1 MTGGKQNVRNR
12 LALTAFSLLLC
23 ARPSVA
29 SETDTPAEA
38 GPIGPYSLAS
48 VTFEYTEGGPYGST
62 TTIVRGDGTGTR
74 MSQGG
79 LGREASQA
87 ITVEPKSVFEL
98 LESLLPK
105 TLLRASEPNW
115 SPEFT
120 APPAGRHYRRDGHG
134 YRGRWRA
141 HHQGE
146 YRQLLK
152 GCGLF

>member
-98 LESLLPK
+98 LELCYRK
-105 TLLRASEPNW
+105 RFFELRNQIGPPN
-115 SPEFT
+115 SPRLR
-120 APPAGRHYRRDGHG
+120 PDGTIDVMATVIADG
-134 YRGRWRA
+134 GG